1 MEYISIVISSVCSII
16 IGYCAYKLE
25 KHDKERDNREQM
37 KEKDR
42 EDFELYMIQSSQA
55 TLKLA
60 KATAKAVQRI
70 PDAKCNGDMH
80 KALEDAD
87 KAKAEQMAYLHK
99 KAIEKII

>member
-1 MEYISIVISSVCSII
+1 MDYISLIASAFCSIVVSF
-16 IGYCAYKLE
+16 CVYKIE
-25 KHDKERDNREQM
+25 KTEKKRDEQLTM

-42 EDFELYMIQSSQA
+42 EAFELFMIQTTQA
-55 TLKLA
+55 TLKLS
-60 KATAKAVQRI
+60 KATARAVQRI